1 MHTMRSGIAAALLS
15 VTAAHAATAQP
26 PRVDNA
32 QVTSQPAGPS
42 LSKTVGALVAGQS
55 EPAWIGY
62 GVAAVPGDR
71 TMCCFD
77 GGWSSRDGDGPACC
91 GMCRLER
98 SENYN
103 MSTRPNAQPSG
114 APGGVVRIEPSDR
127 MIVLL
132 RVAERRVERV
142 RHFSDDCPLDAGGR
156 RMIWLEGVR
165 PADSV
170 SYLESLVGTVLGRQ
184 DRVLDGAIS
193 AIALHADPA
202 ADAALDR
209 LLAVDQPDRVR
220 RAVPFW
226 LGHSRGAAGLERLRR
241 IIKEDP
247 STEVRKKAVFGVSQ
261 SPDPAATSTL
271 IDTAR
276 NAPSSNLRG
285 EAIFWLAQKAGR
297 KAADAI
303 NERIEQDPEVE
314 VKKKAVFALSQ
325 LPPDE
330 GVPLLLR
337 VARTHTSPAVRKQA
351 MFWLGQ
357 SRDPRALDFFAEILK

>member
-1 MHTMRSGIAAALLS
+1 MHTIRTGIAAALLS
-15 VTAAHAATAQP
+15 VMVAQAAAAQP
-26 PRVDNA
+26 PRIENA
-32 QVTSQPAGPS
+32 QVTSQPAGSS
-42 LSKTVGALVAGQS
+42 LAKTVGTLAEAQA

-62 GVAAVPGDR
+62 GVTAVPGDR

-77 GGWSSRDGDGPACC
+77 GGWSSRDGGGPACC

-98 SENYN
+98 SESYN
-103 MSTRPNAQPSG
+103 MSTGSDVRASG
-114 APGGVVRIEPSDR
+114 GSGVVRLEPSDR

-142 RHFSDDCPLDAGGR
+142 RLFSDECRLDAGGR

-170 SYLESLVGTVLGRQ
+170 SYLESLVGADGGRR

-193 AIALHADPA
+193 AIALHADLS

-209 LLAVDQPDRVR
+209 LLAVNQADRVR
-220 RAVPFW
+220 GAVPFW

-241 IIKEDP
+241 VIKEDP
-247 STEVRKKAVFGVSQ
+247 STEVRKKAVFGISQ
-261 SPDPAATSTL
+261 SPEPGATGTL

-276 NAPSSNLRG
+276 NAPSSHLRG

-357 SRDPRALDFFAEILK
+357 SSDPRALDFFAEVLK

>member
-1 MHTMRSGIAAALLS
+1 MHTMRTGIPAALLS
-15 VTAAHAATAQP
+15 AILAAHAAAQP

-32 QVTSQPAGPS
+32 QVTTQAAGSS
-42 LSKTVGALVAGQS
+42 LARTMAALTDAQL

-91 GMCRLER
+91 GTCRLER
-98 SENYN
+98 SGSTN
-103 MSTRPNAQPSG
+103 MTTGPATQSGGGDVVRLEPSG
-114 APGGVVRIEPSDR
+114 R

-132 RVAERRVERV
+132 RIAARQVERV
-142 RHFSDDCPLDAGGR
+142 RMFSDSCRLDAGGR
-156 RMIWLEGVR
+156 RVIWLEGVR
-165 PADSV
+165 AADSV
-170 SYLESLVGTVLGRQ
+170 SYLESLAAASGGRQ
-184 DRVLDGAIS
+184 EGTLDGAVS
-193 AIALHADPA
+193 AIALHADTE

-209 LLAVDQPDRVR
+209 LLAADKPERVR

-226 LGHSRGAAGLERLRR
+226 LGHSRGASGLERLRR
-241 IIKEDP
+241 VVKEDT
-247 STEVRKKAVFGVSQ
+247 STEVRKKAVFGISQ
-261 SPDPAATSTL
+261 SPEPSAVAAL

-276 NAPSSNLRG
+276 NATSSNLRG

-297 KAADAI
+297 KASEAI
-303 NERIEQDPEVE
+303 TERIEQDPEVE

-357 SRDPRALDFFAEILK
+357 SKDPRALDFFADVLK